1 MWNEGRLSIFD
12 FDDCGYG
19 VEAQDLAVT
28 LYYLDTPE
36 QDEALLNGYKSV
48 RPLPTYSAN
57 AMKALLLQRRLLLL
71 NYLFESLAVN
81 HPFIDGNKR
90 VAFAATDTFLRVNGY
105 KINANSAAIYK
116 KMMELFDN
124 KSFRFEKLEPWLRS
138 IVVKK

>member
-1 MWNEGRLSIFD
+1 MKVSYLTLADLLTLHSVSIKLHGGSTGIRD
-12 FDDCGYG
+12 LGALEAAIYRPQTGYYDDLIA
-19 VEAQDLAVT
+19 EAA
-28 LYYLDTPE
+28 
-36 QDEALLNGYKSV
+36 A
-48 RPLPTYSAN
+48 
-57 AMKALLLQRRLLLL
+57 
-71 NYLFESLAVN
+71 LFESLAVN

-105 KINANSAAIYK
+105 KINANSTVIYK

>member
-1 MWNEGRLSIFD
+1 MK
-12 FDDCGYG
+12 
-19 VEAQDLAVT
+19 V
-28 LYYLDTPE
+28 YYLTVADLLTMHSVSIKLH
-36 QDEALLNGYKSV
+36 DGSSGIRDLGALEAAIYRPQTGYYDD
-48 RPLPTYSAN
+48 LIAE
-57 AMKALLLQRRLLLL
+57 AAA
-71 NYLFESLAVN
+71 LFESLAVN

-105 KINANSAAIYK
+105 KINANSAVIYK

>member
-1 MWNEGRLSIFD
+1 MK
-12 FDDCGYG
+12 
-19 VEAQDLAVT
+19 V
-28 LYYLDTPE
+28 YYLTLADLLTLHSVSIR
-36 QDEALLNGYKSV
+36 DLGALEAAIYRPQTGYYDD
-48 RPLPTYSAN
+48 LIAE
-57 AMKALLLQRRLLLL
+57 AAA
-71 NYLFESLAVN
+71 LFESLAVN

-105 KINANSAAIYK
+105 KINANSTVIYK